1 MMESSLSRLATT
13 NSLRSLQPYIFARHQ
28 YSPAED
34 AATSGDAQF
43 EDTRVHERTQSSNL
57 IETKMEVEELEVP
70 ILLIRD
76 IPKMKYHEKPLHFM
90 SEPGISQEDY
100 EHMIL
105 SGG

>member
-1 MMESSLSRLATT
+1 M
-13 NSLRSLQPYIFARHQ
+13 FACHQ
-28 YSPAED
+28 HSPTEV

-43 EDTRVHERTQSSNL
+43 EDTRVHDCTQLSNL
-57 IETKMEVEELEVP
+57 IETKMEVEELDVP

>member
-1 MMESSLSRLATT
+1 MDISFSRSATT
-13 NSLRSLQPYIFARHQ
+13 RSLRSIPTYVCATPPI
-28 YSPAED
+28 EI
-34 AATSGDAQF
+34 AAASGDAQF
-43 EDTRVHERTQSSNL
+43 EDTRDHECTRSSDV

-70 ILLIRD
+70 VLLIQD

-100 EHMIL
+100 EHMIF

>member
-1 MMESSLSRLATT
+1 MESSLSRSATT
-13 NSLRSLQPYIFARHQ
+13 SSLRSLQPYVFARRQH
-28 YSPAED
+28 SPVEV
-34 AATSGDAQF
+34 AATCGNAHF
-43 EDTRVHERTQSSNL
+43 EDRRVHERTQSISL
-57 IETKMEVEELEVP
+57 IETKMEVEEFDVP

>member
-1 MMESSLSRLATT
+1 MESSLSRSATT
-13 NSLRSLQPYIFARHQ
+13 SSLRSLQPYVFARPQH
-28 YSPAED
+28 SPVEV
-34 AATSGDAQF
+34 AATCGDAHF
-43 EDTRVHERTQSSNL
+43 EDTRVHERTHSISL
-57 IETKMEVEELEVP
+57 IETKMEVEEFDVP

-90 SEPGISQEDY
+90 SEPGISQVDY